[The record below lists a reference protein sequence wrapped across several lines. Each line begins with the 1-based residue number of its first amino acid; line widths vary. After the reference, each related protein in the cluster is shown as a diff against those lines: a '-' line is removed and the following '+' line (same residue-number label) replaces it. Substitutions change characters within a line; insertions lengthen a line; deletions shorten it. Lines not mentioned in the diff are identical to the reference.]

1 MLSEL
6 SMVWAIDGLSSSIM
20 RFSLRLKLTL
30 VSLVL
35 LIIPLVGIR
44 LSTSIKTHLMDTR
57 EETLMFSARAVATAL
72 TGRTGLFDQEMF
84 HALDEEKD
92 IYLFELTNP
101 MRLNGKLDDWQP
113 QLKNASKYSFEHQI
127 FPLARAPYSSLHF
140 THMVGTRRGYL
151 YAVFIVTDDKIVY
164 RDKKSLHLNRSDH
177 LQISIEDKENRL
189 HKYVISAKKPGW
201 VNGYLVPSD
210 PKDSFVAL
218 NEPKIQGV
226 WRETK
231 EGYILEIRIPMHM
244 VGKKLAFAVADVDNE
259 RLRDIATIITT
270 ANPKTSEKLGWLLP
284 QSDEISQIL
293 ESLNRQN
300 SLIQV
305 VDINKRVRA
314 AIGNLSDDTGDE
326 ELPKKTPLSW
336 LNTTLQPLFRLFI
349 EPFSTD
355 FKSVPTQ
362 LSTLDIEGIDDA
374 LQGKEFI
381 TRYRLSKDNVEIMA
395 AITPLKENGEII
407 GAIVVEQTTN
417 SILALKN
424 KVIEESITIS
434 LLTFLVTSLGILF
447 FASRLSSRIRKLRNQ
462 AASAIGK
469 NGQIQGYITPVKA
482 KDEIGDLSLTLST
495 LLQQL
500 KQQIEYKEK
509 MADNLEHEM
518 RTPLA
523 GISAALKNISEE
535 LENPPEAIKNYISWA
550 LSDAKRLEHLLSAIR
565 DATNLNE
572 ALDHDSHEVFN
583 LSEAAKIW
591 LNRSWQVAF
600 PKALFELEISNEV
613 LEING
618 DPARI
623 KQMIDKLIDNGISF
637 QKENTPLKISLWE
650 KNQKINI
657 SVYNQ
662 GPIIPAEN
670 LLHIFNSMVS
680 HRKQKRSSPH
690 LGLGLYIVRI
700 ITEHHNGTIIAENLT
715 GENQGVKFT
724 ISLPKATH

>member
-1 MLSEL
+1 
-6 SMVWAIDGLSSSIM
+6 
-20 RFSLRLKLTL
+20 
-30 VSLVL
+30 
-35 LIIPLVGIR
+35 
-44 LSTSIKTHLMDTR
+44 MDSR

-84 HALDEEKD
+84 HSLDEEKD

-113 QLKNASKYSFEHQI
+113 QLNNASKYSFEHQI
-127 FPLARAPYSSLHF
+127 FPLARAPYSSLNF

-151 YAVFIVTDDKIVY
+151 HAIFIVTDDKIVY
-164 RDKKSLHLNRSDH
+164 RAKNSLHLNRSDH

-189 HKYVISAKKPGW
+189 KKYVISSKKPGW

-210 PKDSFVAL
+210 PNDSFFAL

-226 WRETK
+226 LAETK
-231 EGYILEIRIPMHM
+231 DGYILEIRIPMYM
-244 VGKKLAFAVADVDNE
+244 IGKKLAFAVADVDNE
-259 RLRDIATIITT
+259 QLRDIATIITT

-293 ESLNRQN
+293 ESLNRPH

-305 VDINKRVRA
+305 IDINKRVRA
-314 AIGNLSDDTGDE
+314 AVGNLSNETNNE
-326 ELPKKTPLSW
+326 ELPKRTPLSW

-434 LLTFLVTSLGILF
+434 LLTFLVTSLGLLF
-447 FASRLSSRIRKLRNQ
+447 FASRLSSRIRRLRNQ

-482 KDEIGDLSLTLST
+482 KDEIGDLSQTLST
-495 LLQQL
+495 LLLQL
-500 KQQIEYKEK
+500 KQQVEYKEK
-509 MADNLEHEM
+509 MADNLEHEI

-535 LENPPEAIKNYISWA
+535 LENPPETIKNYISWA
-550 LSDAKRLEHLLSAIR
+550 VSDAKRLEHLLSAIR

-583 LSEAAKIW
+583 LSEAAQIW
-591 LNRSWQVAF
+591 LTHSWQVAF
-600 PKALFELEISNEV
+600 PEAIFELKISKEV

-623 KQMIDKLIDNGISF
+623 KQMIDKLIDNGTSF
-637 QKENTPLKISLWE
+637 QNENTPLKISLWE
-650 KNQKINI
+650 ENQNINI
-657 SVYNQ
+657 SISNEGQ
-662 GPIIPAEN
+662 LIPTDN
-670 LLHIFNSMVS
+670 LPHIFNSMVS
-680 HRKQKRSSPH
+680 QRKQKGSSPH

-700 ITEHHNGTIIAENLT
+700 IIEHHKGTIVAENFT

-724 ISLPKATH
+724 ISLPKAKQ